1 MPDNVSYTAEEIAK
15 ILRISRFT
23 VYELIKRGEL
33 TAYKVGRKMRIDAA
47 DLSNY
52 KKKVK
57 GDQLF
62 ASSDAVAS
70 SSQPFDSQS
79 GLVICGQDAILD
91 ILTRHLEKKVR
102 NVRFLRQFAGSIEGL
117 ISLYNRTVNLAT
129 AHLWD
134 GDSGEFNVPYVRH
147 YLPGMRVVVVNLA
160 YRMEGFYVA
169 PGNPKQIK
177 EWSDL
182 VRKDVRLVNRER
194 GSGARVLLDENLRR
208 RDIDSRNIL
217 GYDDEEMSHLAV
229 ASYVA
234 RGEADVGF
242 GMEKAAMQVQN
253 VEFIPMQNERYDMVF
268 LRQDLEKPH
277 FQAVLTILR
286 SKAFQN
292 EVSGMGGYDISK
304 MGEVMAEI

>member
-62 ASSDAVAS
+62 ASSDASAS

>member
-177 EWSDL
+177 EWGDM

>member
-62 ASSDAVAS
+62 ASSDVAAS

-177 EWSDL
+177 EWGDM

>member
-1 MPDNVSYTAEEIAK
+1 MPEDVSYTAEEIAK

-23 VYELIKRGEL
+23 VYEMIKRGEL

-52 KKKVK
+52 KMKVK
-57 GDQLF
+57 GDPLF
-62 ASSDAVAS
+62 PSNQPAPSSCQSFDA
-70 SSQPFDSQS
+70 QS

-91 ILTRHLEKKVR
+91 ILTRHLEKNVR
-102 NVRFLRQFAGSIEGL
+102 NVRFLRQYAGSIEGL
-117 ISLYNRTVNLAT
+117 IALYNRTVNLAT

-147 YLPGMRVVVVNLA
+147 YLPGMRVVVVNLV

-169 PGNPKQIK
+169 PGNPKKIND
-177 EWSDL
+177 WSDL

-194 GSGARVLLDENLRR
+194 GSGARVLLDENLRK

-217 GYDDEEMSHLAV
+217 GYDEEEMSHLAV

-253 VEFIPMQNERYDMVF
+253 VDFIPVQNERYDMVF
-268 LRQDLEKPH
+268 LKQDLEKPH
-277 FQAVLTILR
+277 FQAVLSILK
-286 SKAFQN
+286 SKAFKN
-292 EVSGMGGYDISK
+292 EVSGMGGYDIST